1 MKINRIKSKSGKIRK
16 YSDNIFMNIYYF
28 LCFYSYI
35 FLISIGIALFWIV
48 ALFLVDFLA
57 HDTLAKIDEKTSLHL
72 FDQLKSSHRY
82 QEAIYLMEYKEE
94 MLDNSTNVWQY
105 NMELTD
111 CYIHVGDFSEAERRL
126 LNMYNNGISLIQN
139 EEVREKLLAA
149 DKRMTSVLE
158 FSVARS
164 LFQLYE
170 KMGDKK
176 NHTLFF
182 HKMKQHYKDAS
193 SFIMSDTIQNAIKDM
208 IPFYAP
214 NVNYSFDPTKLLEY
228 DEICV
233 QYYTDRDKA
242 IKSLIYY
249 VESIYDDATIGLSYK
264 IKVLNRLIAWL
275 IDNNRTITSYKY
287 IAVAVDLAKQL
298 KIVEEFSVV
307 GELSD
312 YCYLAGDIE
321 TSQKLFRLYQQYLD
335 ETYNEQDL
343 DYLTNH
349 VRSFRYLENEGK
361 WDLLTENLI
370 KCCEGMRM
378 QITKNL
384 SSMSEEQREYFAKM
398 LDVPFEYAEDLLE
411 RRPSPEMANLC
422 FDNVAFKSGLLLRS
436 NLTLKNIIKRTDNAS
451 LISKYDSLVH
461 LQRELIFESVSQ
473 KTFNYFT
480 KTKLS
485 QEVERLEKEV
495 AMMSTDFKKRAA
507 FSERNW
513 KDVQDELEDDQAIV
527 ELIESNNSCYAL
539 ILKAE
544 GNVEYVHI
552 SSKNELLP
560 KLNNKID
567 EFYHDANVT
576 KQIWG
581 EISAYLTE
589 CSKIYYFPVGLF
601 NNISLATLYWG
612 DNKYL
617 CDNYD
622 IELISN
628 PAEVEKDMQ
637 ESFLAKN
644 DSFVSLWGGID
655 YGTSM
660 DNIEAHVEIHR
671 AITRGD
677 SLKYLPYA
685 YDEVVKVA
693 EYLNN
698 QNIKNKIYTKGDATE
713 QSFKARDGKND
724 IILHISSHGFFND
737 AAMEENKRSPMYNCG
752 LFFAG
757 SNKYWIN
764 DSVPLIPGLEDG
776 ILRAAEISTLDFTNS
791 ELVVLSACETGLGYN
806 DTSEGVYGLQRAFK
820 LAGAKKILMSLW
832 KVGDEPTSMLMQE
845 FYKSL
850 LEGNNPNKALDIAKR
865 KVRTVYLSPKDW
877 GGFVLLN

>member
-1 MKINRIKSKSGKIRK
+1 M
-16 YSDNIFMNIYYF
+16 
-28 LCFYSYI
+28 
-35 FLISIGIALFWIV
+35 SI
-48 ALFLVDFLA
+48 
-57 HDTLAKIDEKTSLHL
+57 
-72 FDQLKSSHRY
+72 
-82 QEAIYLMEYKEE
+82 
-94 MLDNSTNVWQY
+94 
-105 NMELTD
+105 
-111 CYIHVGDFSEAERRL
+111 
-126 LNMYNNGISLIQN
+126 
-139 EEVREKLLAA
+139 
-149 DKRMTSVLE
+149 
-158 FSVARS
+158 
-164 LFQLYE
+164 
-170 KMGDKK
+170 
-176 NHTLFF
+176 
-182 HKMKQHYKDAS
+182 
-193 SFIMSDTIQNAIKDM
+193 
-208 IPFYAP
+208 
-214 NVNYSFDPTKLLEY
+214 
-228 DEICV
+228 
-233 QYYTDRDKA
+233 
-242 IKSLIYY
+242 
-249 VESIYDDATIGLSYK
+249 
-264 IKVLNRLIAWL
+264 
-275 IDNNRTITSYKY
+275 
-287 IAVAVDLAKQL
+287 
-298 KIVEEFSVV
+298 
-307 GELSD
+307 
-312 YCYLAGDIE
+312 
-321 TSQKLFRLYQQYLD
+321 
-335 ETYNEQDL
+335 
-343 DYLTNH
+343 
-349 VRSFRYLENEGK
+349 
-361 WDLLTENLI
+361 
-370 KCCEGMRM
+370 
-378 QITKNL
+378 
-384 SSMSEEQREYFAKM
+384 
-398 LDVPFEYAEDLLE
+398 
-411 RRPSPEMANLC
+411 
-422 FDNVAFKSGLLLRS
+422 
-436 NLTLKNIIKRTDNAS
+436 
-451 LISKYDSLVH
+451 
-461 LQRELIFESVSQ
+461 
-473 KTFNYFT
+473 
-480 KTKLS
+480 
-485 QEVERLEKEV
+485 
-495 AMMSTDFKKRAA
+495 DFKKRAA

-581 EISAYLTE
+581 EISAHLTE

-677 SLKYLPYA
+677 SLKYLAYA

-850 LEGNNPNKALDIAKR
+850 LEGNNPNKALDIAKS